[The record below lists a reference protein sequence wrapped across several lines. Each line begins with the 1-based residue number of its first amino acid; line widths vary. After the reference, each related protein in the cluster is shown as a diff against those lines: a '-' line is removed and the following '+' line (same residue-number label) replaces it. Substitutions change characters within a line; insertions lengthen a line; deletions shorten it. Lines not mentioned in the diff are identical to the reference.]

1 MLGEDPRH
9 WSIAWH
15 RESSRP
21 TIVQCEPQQ
30 PDSDLPRL
38 WPEPNTT
45 DCVPGEF
52 QTDGPLSLWGE
63 ADPSIRK
70 DNGARRREPTAAVVP
85 DHRRP
90 SSVESAISEVARQ
103 GLLATILRSEDQ
115 GNFYGNEKG
124 EEHDR

>member
-1 MLGEDPRH
+1 
-9 WSIAWH
+9 
-15 RESSRP
+15 
-21 TIVQCEPQQ
+21 
-30 PDSDLPRL
+30 
-38 WPEPNTT
+38 
-45 DCVPGEF
+45 
-52 QTDGPLSLWGE
+52 
-63 ADPSIRK
+63 
-70 DNGARRREPTAAVVP
+70 VP